1 MIHLKH
7 NSIRVSDYIFI
18 YGTYKWWTWTSKNT
32 LYNYKDKIKQS
43 DGLIKEKDA
52 LELDIDGG
60 RIWVHPKS
68 DGTSVDIHYFN
79 DTGDSDT
86 IFPGTGVIIHHL
98 IYDVGFPI
106 HGDYKPY
113 SSFFSNERR
122 TYRVKNHN
130 AVLMIWDG
138 VVEDTKIEEV
148 NYDQF
153 QEEVDI

>member
-1 MIHLKH
+1 
-7 NSIRVSDYIFI
+7 
-18 YGTYKWWTWTSKNT
+18 
-32 LYNYKDKIKQS
+32 
-43 DGLIKEKDA
+43 
-52 LELDIDGG
+52 
-60 RIWVHPKS
+60 
-68 DGTSVDIHYFN
+68 
-79 DTGDSDT
+79 
-86 IFPGTGVIIHHL
+86 L

-113 SSFFSNERR
+113 SSFFSNEGR